1 MPGDPPG
8 ASALR
13 ASQHQASRSFLADIL
28 LPDTTA
34 VAQDFLYQSWQH
46 DRAGAAGGLAPDS
59 EFHDA
64 ESFLGSI
71 RSGLSSF
78 VSASASGVAQGASFF
93 SAASGESRISGWLMA
108 DSLKGGCGC
117 PSLQQPHE
125 LEGAQG
131 CQRGLHITFSPMR
144 KAAPS
149 QLAVEYPACPT
160 RL

>member
-1 MPGDPPG
+1 MPGDPAACATPG

-13 ASQHQASRSFLADIL
+13 CSQHQASRSFLADIL

-46 DRAGAAGGLAPDS
+46 DKAGAGGSAVDS

-78 VSASASGVAQGASFF
+78 VTASASGVAQGASFF
-93 SAASGESRISGWLMA
+93 SAASGESRTAGKS
-108 DSLKGGCGC
+108 
-117 PSLQQPHE
+117 
-125 LEGAQG
+125 AQEAG
-131 CQRGLHITFSPMR
+131 MPKF
-144 KAAPS
+144 AAAALS
-149 QLAVEYPACPT
+149 
-160 RL
+160 